1 MNCVTC
7 VPLSTKSITFQEKEV
22 SDKKKDENN
31 LYICSSNPIYD
42 ALIWGGAGA
51 VGGAGFDLVKQYRM
65 LKNEQKVS
73 NNISKVNEKIEKYK
87 KYNKST
93 KKLEYELKCLN
104 NRKINPNSIKNWA
117 IGIALITFIPQLI
130 LNIILYAGKAGYDKI
145 TKR

>member
-1 MNCVTC
+1 
-7 VPLSTKSITFQEKEV
+7 
-22 SDKKKDENN
+22 
-31 LYICSSNPIYD
+31 
-42 ALIWGGAGA
+42 
-51 VGGAGFDLVKQYRM
+51 M